1 MRFDQSKEGRVYAKI
16 PLTGD
21 LLSEAVNK
29 RCEIIDLM
37 SGLDDKLADEVIQS
51 DSLENIDSSIVR
63 QAIRNLT
70 LKQSIVPVFLG
81 SAYKNTG
88 VQLIM
93 DGVTSYLPA
102 PSERD
107 SVYRCFGFVKKL
119 KHFNCLKF
127 H

>member
-21 LLSEAVNK
+21 RLKEAVDK

-37 SGLDDKLADEVIQS
+37 SGYDDKLANEVIQK
-51 DSLENIDSSIVR
+51 DSLENIDSTIVR
-63 QAIRNLT
+63 QTIRSLT
-70 LKQSIVPVFLG
+70 LQQSIVPVFLG

-88 VQLIM
+88 IQLLM
-93 DGVTSYLPA
+93 DGVTAYLPA

-107 SVYRCFGFVKKL
+107 GPYQCFGCV
-119 KHFNCLKF
+119 
-127 H
+127 